1 MIAPIIKQ
9 HTPGRSNG
17 IYRHRLTLHALILVV
32 SLMAL
37 PGIAKLAPA
46 SQAGTRKMPVK
57 AIYVPLADHYAGII
71 AFEKYRHQMKKAD
84 FAIEQYKGWNFVRPR
99 FFSNDVDMAF
109 MICPLAMRMFS
120 EKPDFRWVSLLHR
133 DGNALAVND
142 ILNVRI
148 QLDRLRIQRKPDHKT
163 AEAFKA
169 AKESSGAPVICAV
182 ASFQATHTVVLY
194 KYLKDHGLTLG
205 LGFDRTKDVLAM
217 EVAPQLS
224 PSFIKKKNS
233 RKIPAAFEQSL
244 PWVDIVE
251 TQGFGRV
258 AWYSRDVMPWPKGHV
273 ECIAIAKVSSIK
285 EKRDALREVIY
296 YIHKAGLDIE
306 QARRKGGEELVA
318 LSEMI
323 RKHIPNHTNDA
334 IFQSLRPDL
343 NVINYYNLNVD
354 KKGLKQ
360 IMDYAIE
367 SGILKKPIDIDAFA
381 DMSFSTEITKH

>member
-1 MIAPIIKQ
+1 MQ
-9 HTPGRSNG
+9 
-17 IYRHRLTLHALILVV
+17 
-32 SLMAL
+32 
-37 PGIAKLAPA
+37 
-46 SQAGTRKMPVK
+46 
-57 AIYVPLADHYAGII
+57 
-71 AFEKYRHQMKKAD
+71 KAD
-84 FAIEQYKGWNFVRPR
+84 FKIEQHKGWNLVRPR
-99 FFSNDVDMAF
+99 FLSDDVDMAF
-109 MICPLAMRMFS
+109 MICPLAMKMFS
-120 EKPDFRWVSLLHR
+120 EKPDFRWVSLMHR

-142 ILNVRI
+142 ALNARI
-148 QLDRLRIQRKPDHKT
+148 QLDDLRIRRKPDYKI

-169 AKESSGAPVICAV
+169 AKELSGEPVICGV
-182 ASFQATHTVVLY
+182 PSFLSTHTVVLY

-217 EVAPQLS
+217 EVAPPLS
-224 PSFIKKKNS
+224 PFLIKQKNS

-251 TQGFGRV
+251 TQGFGKV

-273 ECIAIAKVSSIK
+273 ECITIAKDSCIQ
-285 EKRDALREVIY
+285 EKSEALREVIY

-306 QARRKGGEELVA
+306 TARRKGGQDLIA
-318 LSEMI
+318 ISEMI
-323 RKHIPNHTNDA
+323 RKHIPAHTQEA

-367 SGILKKPIDIDAFA
+367 GGILQQAVDIDAFA
-381 DMSFSTEITKH
+381 DLDFSTEITKH